1 VSRALN
7 LILLLLLIPT
17 LTSYGSDELSLDY
30 INVLNRLKSL
40 GFREYGEAFRMKGNE
55 SNTLGVLFYKGSLR
69 ALLIYIQWDD
79 GYSEAY
85 AYIIYGDRIVLDS
98 FSRAGEIKLSNE
110 LKSCFPMGCSVS
122 ELLEASC
129 QDCVSNGCRPCCSSQ
144 ISCPPGRY
152 ADCKFICSSWSTSCL
167 INCGLTSAICA
178 SPCASCKKGSLAD
191 CVSCIACAIQVAGCL
206 ANCCTSF
213 YCSCRCLRYH

>member
-1 VSRALN
+1 
-7 LILLLLLIPT
+7 
-17 LTSYGSDELSLDY
+17 
-30 INVLNRLKSL
+30 
-40 GFREYGEAFRMKGNE
+40 MKGNE

-69 ALLIYIQWDD
+69 ALPIYIQWDD

-85 AYIIYGDRIVLDS
+85 AYIIYGDRILLDS

-110 LKSCFPMGCSVS
+110 LKSCFPMGCSVN

-167 INCGLTSAICA
+167 YRRGL
-178 SPCASCKKGSLAD
+178 SLAG
-191 CVSCIACAIQVAGCL
+191 CAEARGSCIATPNPFTCGICLGCVLGSPLLGEECAH
-206 ANCCTSF
+206 
-213 YCSCRCLRYH
+213 YCKSSRCACRCLRYH